1 VIDHAIELGDIHYL
15 ILKICAHF
23 KWEAGRRAVVALLA
37 MATLLALLSSLLW
50 GTADYHGGKLSKTHP
65 AIAVLGV
72 TQAIGLL
79 FGVVLAIVGVDF
91 SSSAFGAD
99 GYFFPGAMAG
109 ILGYCGLICLYAGL
123 STGRMGVVSP
133 ISGLSALIPVGYAYF
148 VKGDRLSLIL
158 SIGAALAIVGAF
170 LASGPEMS
178 QGLPMKPLILAL
190 GAACGFGT
198 ALVFMAIGSQG
209 SALMTMV
216 MMRATTLI
224 VSLGILAKYRTLG
237 GLTFKQSPVL
247 IFIGCAD
254 FLANL
259 LLGIATTKGNLTL
272 SMVLGALYPIF
283 TALLAFK
290 FLHERL
296 HRIQYLGIFAA
307 VAGVAIISA
316 F

>member
-1 VIDHAIELGDIHYL
+1 
-15 ILKICAHF
+15 
-23 KWEAGRRAVVALLA
+23 
-37 MATLLALLSSLLW
+37 MATLLALFSSLLW

-65 AIAVLGV
+65 AIAVLGI
-72 TQAIGLL
+72 TQAIGLV
-79 FGVVLAIVGVDF
+79 FGIGLVITSGDY
-91 SSSAFGAD
+91 SSNAFGTD
-99 GYFFPGAMAG
+99 GYFIAGAMAG
-109 ILGYCGLICLYAGL
+109 VLGYCGLICLYAGL

-148 VKGDRLSLIL
+148 VKGDRLTLIL

-170 LASGPEMS
+170 LASGPELS
-178 QGLPMKPLILAL
+178 QGLPIRPLILAL
-190 GAACGFGT
+190 GAAAGFGT
-198 ALVFMAIGSQG
+198 ALVFMAIGSQE

-216 MMRATTLI
+216 MMRATTLV

-237 GLTFKQSPVL
+237 GLKLKHSPIL

-259 LLGIATTKGNLTL
+259 LLGVATTKGNLTL

-283 TALLAFK
+283 TALLAFQ
-290 FLHERL
+290 FLRERL
-296 HRIQYLGIFAA
+296 HRIQYLGIFSA

>member
-1 VIDHAIELGDIHYL
+1 MGYIHCL
-15 ILKICAHF
+15 ILKIDVAI
-23 KWEAGRRAVVALLA
+23 KWEAGRGLVVALLV
-37 MATLLALLSSLLW
+37 MATLLALFSSLLW

-72 TQAIGLL
+72 TQAIGLI
-79 FGVVLAIVGVDF
+79 FGVGLVLVNGDF
-91 SSSAFGAD
+91 SHNAFGAD
-99 GYFFPGAMAG
+99 GYFIPGALAG

-133 ISGLSALIPVGYAYF
+133 ISGLSALIPVAYAYF
-148 VKGDRLSLIL
+148 VKGDRLSIIL

-170 LASGPEMS
+170 LASGPELS
-178 QGLPMKPLILAL
+178 QGLPIQPLILAL

-216 MMRATTLI
+216 MMRATTLLI
-224 VSLGILAKYRTLG
+224 SIGIFAKYKTLG
-237 GLTFKQSPVL
+237 GLSFKQSPIL

-283 TALLAFK
+283 TALLAFQ

-307 VAGVAIISA
+307 VSGVAIISA

>member
-1 VIDHAIELGDIHYL
+1 MGGGAQG
-15 ILKICAHF
+15 C
-23 KWEAGRRAVVALLA
+23 VVLPT
-37 MATLLALLSSLLW
+37 MATLLALFSSLLW

-72 TQAIGLL
+72 TQAIGLI
-79 FGVVLAIVGVDF
+79 FGIGLVFVSGDF
-91 SSSAFGAD
+91 SSNAFGAD
-99 GYFFPGAMAG
+99 GYLIPGALAG

-148 VKGDRLSLIL
+148 VKGDRLTLIL

-170 LASGPEMS
+170 LASGPELS
-178 QGLPMKPLILAL
+178 QGLPIRPLILAL
-190 GAACGFGT
+190 GAAAGFGT
-198 ALVFMAIGSQG
+198 ALVFMAVGSQG

-216 MMRATTLI
+216 MMRATTLV

-237 GLTFKQSPVL
+237 GLKLKHSPIL

-259 LLGIATTKGNLTL
+259 LLGVATTKGNLTL

-283 TALLAFK
+283 TALLAFQ
-290 FLHERL
+290 FLRERL
-296 HRIQYLGIFAA
+296 HRIQYLGIFTA

>member
-1 VIDHAIELGDIHYL
+1 
-15 ILKICAHF
+15 
-23 KWEAGRRAVVALLA
+23 
-37 MATLLALLSSLLW
+37 MATLLALFSSLLW

-65 AIAVLGV
+65 AIAVLGI
-72 TQAIGLL
+72 TQAIGLV
-79 FGVVLAIVGVDF
+79 FGIGLVIASGDY
-91 SSSAFGAD
+91 SSNAFGTD
-99 GYFFPGAMAG
+99 GYFIPGALAG
-109 ILGYCGLICLYAGL
+109 VLGYCGLICLYAGL

-148 VKGDRLSLIL
+148 VKGDRLTLIL

-170 LASGPEMS
+170 LASGPELS
-178 QGLPMKPLILAL
+178 QGLPIRPLILAL
-190 GAACGFGT
+190 GAAAGFGT
-198 ALVFMAIGSQG
+198 ALVFMAIGSQA

-216 MMRATTLI
+216 MMRATTLL

-237 GLTFKQSPVL
+237 GLKLKHSPIL

-259 LLGIATTKGNLTL
+259 LLGVATTKGNLTL

-283 TALLAFK
+283 TALLAFQ
-290 FLHERL
+290 FLRERL

>member
-1 VIDHAIELGDIHYL
+1 
-15 ILKICAHF
+15 
-23 KWEAGRRAVVALLA
+23 
-37 MATLLALLSSLLW
+37 MATLLALFSSLLW

-72 TQAIGLL
+72 TQAIGLI
-79 FGVVLAIVGVDF
+79 FGVGLVLVNGDF
-91 SSSAFGAD
+91 SHNAFGAD
-99 GYFFPGAMAG
+99 GYFIPGALAG

-133 ISGLSALIPVGYAYF
+133 ISGLSALIPVAYAYF
-148 VKGDRLSLIL
+148 VKGDRLSIIL

-170 LASGPEMS
+170 LASGPELS
-178 QGLPMKPLILAL
+178 QGLPIKPLILAL

-216 MMRATTLI
+216 MMRATTLLI
-224 VSLGILAKYRTLG
+224 SIGIFAKYKTLG
-237 GLTFKQSPVL
+237 GLSFKQSPIL

-283 TALLAFK
+283 TALLAFQ

-307 VAGVAIISA
+307 VSGVAIISA

>member
-1 VIDHAIELGDIHYL
+1 
-15 ILKICAHF
+15 
-23 KWEAGRRAVVALLA
+23 
-37 MATLLALLSSLLW
+37 MATILALLSSALW
-50 GTADYHGGKLSKTHP
+50 GTADYHGGKLSKSHP

-79 FGVVLAIVGVDF
+79 FGVGLAIVSGEF
-91 SSSAFGAD
+91 SAEAFGPD
-99 GYFFPGAMAG
+99 GYFLPGALAG
-109 ILGYCGLICLYAGL
+109 VLGYLGLICLYAGL

-133 ISGLSALIPVGYAYF
+133 ISGLSALIPVAYAFF

-158 SIGAALAIVGAF
+158 SIGAALAVVGAF
-170 LASGPEMS
+170 LASGPEIS
-178 QGLPMKPLILAL
+178 QGLPIKPLLLAL
-190 GAACGFGT
+190 GAAGGFGT
-198 ALVFMAIGSQG
+198 ALTCMAIGSQG

-216 MMRATTLI
+216 MMRATTLF
-224 VSLGILAKYRTLG
+224 VTLGIFAKYRTLG
-237 GLTFKQSPVL
+237 GLSFKQSPVL

-259 LLGIATTKGNLTL
+259 LLGVATTKGNLTL
-272 SMVLGALYPIF
+272 AMVLGALYPIF
-283 TALLAFK
+283 TALLAFQ

-296 HRIQYLGIFAA
+296 HKVQYIGVVAA

>member
-1 VIDHAIELGDIHYL
+1 MGGGAQD
-15 ILKICAHF
+15 C
-23 KWEAGRRAVVALLA
+23 VALPA
-37 MATLLALLSSLLW
+37 MATLLALFSSLLW

-72 TQAIGLL
+72 TQAIGLV
-79 FGVVLAIVGVDF
+79 FGIGLVIVSGDF
-91 SSSAFGAD
+91 SSNAFGAD
-99 GYFFPGAMAG
+99 GYFIPGALAG

-148 VKGDRLSLIL
+148 VKGDRLTLIL

-170 LASGPEMS
+170 LASGPELS

-190 GAACGFGT
+190 GAAAGFGT
-198 ALVFMAIGSQG
+198 ALVFMAIGSQE

-216 MMRATTLI
+216 MMRTTTLV

-237 GLTFKQSPVL
+237 GLKLKHSPIL

-259 LLGIATTKGNLTL
+259 LLGVATTKGNFTL

-283 TALLAFK
+283 TALLAFQ
-290 FLHERL
+290 FLRERL

>member
-1 VIDHAIELGDIHYL
+1 
-15 ILKICAHF
+15 
-23 KWEAGRRAVVALLA
+23 
-37 MATLLALLSSLLW
+37 MATLLALFSSVLW
-50 GTADYHGGKLSKTHP
+50 GTADYHGGNLSKKYP

-72 TQAIGLL
+72 TQGIGLI
-79 FGVVLAIVGVDF
+79 FGIILALLEGEF
-91 SSSAFGAD
+91 SANAFGSD
-99 GYFFPGAMAG
+99 GYFIPGAFAG
-109 ILGYCGLICLYAGL
+109 VLGYIGLICLYAGL

-133 ISGLSALIPVGYAYF
+133 ISGLSALIPVGYAFF

-170 LASGPEMS
+170 LASGPELS
-178 QGLPMKPLILAL
+178 QGLPIKPLILAL
-190 GAACGFGT
+190 GAAGGFGT
-198 ALVFMAIGSQG
+198 ALVWMAIGSQG

-216 MMRATTLI
+216 MMRTTTLF
-224 VSLGILAKYRTLG
+224 VSLGILLKYRTFG
-237 GLTFKQSPVL
+237 GLPFKLAPVL

-259 LLGIATTKGNLTL
+259 LLGVATTKGNLSL

-283 TALLAFK
+283 TAVLAFK
-290 FLHERL
+290 FLNERL
-296 HRIQYLGIFAA
+296 HRIQYIGIFAA

>member
-1 VIDHAIELGDIHYL
+1 
-15 ILKICAHF
+15 
-23 KWEAGRRAVVALLA
+23 
-37 MATLLALLSSLLW
+37 MATLLALFSSLLW
-50 GTADYHGGKLSKTHP
+50 GTADYHGGNLSKKYP

-72 TQAIGLL
+72 TQAIGLI
-79 FGVVLAIVGVDF
+79 FGIILALLNGEF
-91 SSSAFGAD
+91 SANAFGSN
-99 GYFFPGAMAG
+99 GYFIPGAFAG
-109 ILGYCGLICLYAGL
+109 VLGYFGLICLYAGL

-133 ISGLSALIPVGYAYF
+133 ISGLSALIPVGYAFF

-170 LASGPEMS
+170 LASGPELS
-178 QGLPMKPLILAL
+178 QGLPIKPLILAL
-190 GAACGFGT
+190 GAAAGFGT
-198 ALVFMAIGSQG
+198 ALVWMAIGSQG

-216 MMRATTLI
+216 MMRTTTLF
-224 VSLGILAKYRTLG
+224 VSLGILMKYRTFG
-237 GLTFKQSPVL
+237 GLPIKLAPLL

-259 LLGIATTKGNLTL
+259 LLGVATTKGNLTL

-283 TALLAFK
+283 TAVLAFK
-290 FLHERL
+290 FLNERL
-296 HRIQYLGIFAA
+296 HRVQYIGIFAA